1 MKLTESQRILKTIN
15 ERNKKKVIK
24 ESVSEDDSYWIVREV
39 EENMNKVFD
48 EIDKK
53 FGTEMGYDS
62 DFCTNLCEYIEEQL
76 EEWIEDNS
84 ESEDYNEGDEY

>member
-1 MKLTESQRILKTIN
+1 MRLTESQRILKTIN